1 MCCISVYITI
11 KLAWHAE
18 QYTSAICCIVR
29 LITQKNLKMLE
40 FFFPPQMKYNFL
52 LKRALDHNC
61 TANISSGITVETG
74 TPVKRVH
81 FTSICHTHYNVEV
94 YMLQ

>member
-18 QYTSAICCIVR
+18 QYTSAVCCIVR

-40 FFFPPQMKYNFL
+40 FSFPPQMKYNFFF
-52 LKRALDHNC
+52 LKRALDHNY
-61 TANISSGITVETG
+61 TANMYSGITVKTK
-74 TPVKRVH
+74 TFVK
-81 FTSICHTHYNVEV
+81 SICT
-94 YMLQ
+94 Q

>member
-40 FFFPPQMKYNFL
+40 FFFPPQMKYNFF
-52 LKRALDHNC
+52 LKRALDHNY
-61 TANISSGITVETG
+61 TANIYSGITVETK
-74 TPVKRVH
+74 TPVKSV
-81 FTSICHTHYNVEV
+81 CHTHYNID
-94 YMLQ
+94 M

>member
-40 FFFPPQMKYNFL
+40 FFFPPLMKYNFFM
-52 LKRALDHNC
+52 KRALDHNY
-61 TANISSGITVETG
+61 TANIYSGSTMETKTTV
-74 TPVKRVH
+74 K
-81 FTSICHTHYNVEV
+81 SI
-94 YMLQ
+94 

>member
-40 FFFPPQMKYNFL
+40 FSFPPQMKYNFFSKDFL
-52 LKRALDHNC
+52 IITTLQ
-61 TANISSGITVETG
+61 ITVETK
-74 TPVKRVH
+74 TPVR
-81 FTSICHTHYNVEV
+81 SIYHTHHNID
-94 YMLQ
+94 M